1 MAIMKTKMEP
11 SRRQL
16 SAKLD
21 KAMRLLT
28 EVMKAM
34 REDNADISPA
44 LYRKLVSRWK
54 AIEHGK
60 TALHHYK
67 SLEHFDKSVA

>member
-16 SAKLD
+16 GAKLD
-21 KAMRLLT
+21 KAMKLLT

-34 REDNADISPA
+34 RDDNADISPA
-44 LYRKLVSRWK
+44 LYKKLVSRWK
-54 AIEHGK
+54 AIERGK

-67 SLEHFDKSVA
+67 SLKNFDKSVA